1 MRLLSLLACLTLGA
15 ASLAAPPALHAQAVI
30 GTQNL
35 NFGNVIPGIPTTVL
49 KSNAANSGQFR
60 ITGAGFFRS
69 VTVRLTLPVV
79 MNGPAGATMPIS
91 FASTDAGISW
101 QGTIG
106 SQTTFDPNAPF
117 TYTLWL
123 GSGTVFLGGRVN
135 PAPAQPAGNYTGT
148 ITLTVILN

>member
-1 MRLLSLLACLTLGA
+1 MRLLIRLGYVA
-15 ASLAAPPALHAQAVI
+15 LGTAFLAAPPALHAQAVI

-35 NFGNVIPGIPTTVL
+35 NFGNVIPGVPTTIL
-49 KSNAANSGQFR
+49 KSNAASSGQFR
-60 ITGAGFFRS
+60 ITGGGFFRS

-91 FASTDAGISW
+91 FTSTDAGISW

-123 GSGTVFLGGRVN
+123 GSGTVFLGGRVS
-135 PAPAQPAGNYTGT
+135 PAPAQPAGSYTAT
-148 ITLTVILN
+148 ITLTVIFN